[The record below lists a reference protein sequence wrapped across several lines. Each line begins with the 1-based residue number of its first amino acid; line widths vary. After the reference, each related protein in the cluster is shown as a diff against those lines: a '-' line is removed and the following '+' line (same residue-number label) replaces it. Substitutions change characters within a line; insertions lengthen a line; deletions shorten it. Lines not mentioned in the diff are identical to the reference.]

1 VSTAAASGI
10 INNAL
15 RHDRETYV
23 KFAVV
28 QHASRPAPAQDLEA
42 LVLAVS
48 RAAALGAET
57 VFLPYLPAL
66 YEGPLADELL
76 RRIAAEAPS
85 VEVVTAQR
93 AQDAPAHLPTA
104 VMALF
109 GPGVVLVG
117 DDAIDLEVLHRC
129 IAEKPGVLLL
139 SPGAESDLQSQAV
152 IELALALSTSL
163 ASLVLVAE
171 TDGAELGEPGHG
183 GSAVLH
189 LGQVL
194 AEAASGDDLLLA
206 DVVTPLGPPEAPEA
220 MPEIPPVLLQRL
232 AAHRGRK
239 LDVAYPADLD

>member
-1 VSTAAASGI
+1 M
-10 INNAL
+10 
-15 RHDRETYV
+15 

-28 QHASRPAPAQDLEA
+28 QHAIRPAPAQDLEA

-48 RAAALGAET
+48 RAAALGAEM
-57 VFLPYLPAL
+57 VFLPYVSAL
-66 YEGPLADELL
+66 YEGPLADELV
-76 RRIAAEAPS
+76 RRVVAEAPS

-93 AQDAPAHLPTA
+93 AQDVSGHFTA
-104 VMALF
+104 AATALL

-117 DDAIDLEVLHRC
+117 DDAIDLEVLRRC
-129 IAEKPGVLLL
+129 VAEKPGVLLL

-171 TDGAELGEPGHG
+171 ADGAELGEAGHG
-183 GSAVLH
+183 GSAILH

-194 AEAASGDDLLLA
+194 AEAVSGDDLLLA

-220 MPEIPPVLLQRL
+220 LPEIPPVLLQRL

-239 LDVAYPADLD
+239 LDVGYPADLD